1 MNIQEYIASGVLESY
16 VLGNTTADETAEV
29 ERLAQAYPIIQLEID
44 TIRDSIEE
52 YALKFAKTPPPELK
66 SRVMNALLE
75 LEEAEKANIQAV
87 DPETKVVNFTPES
100 KGASFSFKYAASW
113 VLLALSI
120 AANWFLYSNWQ
131 KSEDKVVALESQTQI
146 LASSE
151 RALKASYQENINT
164 LLNPETKRVQL
175 GGQKPAPDAQAIVY
189 WNSATQEVYLSS
201 VKLPVAP
208 EGKQYQLWAIVDGK
222 PVDAGLLDNP
232 ETFEKMKSLGNA
244 QAFAISLEAKGGSTT
259 EVGPKGEIFVLGNV

>member
-1 MNIQEYIASGVLESY
+1 
-16 VLGNTTADETAEV
+16 
-29 ERLAQAYPIIQLEID
+29 
-44 TIRDSIEE
+44 
-52 YALKFAKTPPPELK
+52 
-66 SRVMNALLE
+66 
-75 LEEAEKANIQAV
+75 
-87 DPETKVVNFTPES
+87 
-100 KGASFSFKYAASW
+100 

-151 RALKASYQENINT
+151 RALKASYQEDINI

-175 GGQKPAPDAQAIVY
+175 GGQ
-189 WNSATQEVYLSS
+189 NSARCSS
-201 VKLPVAP
+201 NCLLELCYARSVFVKLPVAP

-259 EVGPKGEIFVLGNV
+259 EATKRRNLCTWKCIGLKLKIN

>member
-16 VLGNTTADETAEV
+16 VLGSTTADETAEV
-29 ERLAQAYPIIQLEID
+29 ERLAQTYPIIQLEID
-44 TIRDSIEE
+44 AVRDSIEE

-66 SRVMNALLE
+66 SRVMNALSE
-75 LEEAEKANIQAV
+75 LEEAEKANTKAV
-87 DPETKVVNFTPES
+87 APEAKVVNFTPES
-100 KGASFSFKYAASW
+100 NNSAFSFKYAASW
-113 VLLALSI
+113 VLLVLSV
-120 AANWFLYSNWQ
+120 AANWFLYSNWK

-151 RALKASYQENINT
+151 RALKASYQENINI
-164 LLNPETKRVQL
+164 LLSPETKRVQL
-175 GGQKPAPDAQAIVY
+175 GGQKPAPDAQAVVY

-222 PVDAGLLDNP
+222 PVDAGLLDDP

-259 EVGPKGEIFVLGNV
+259 ESGPKGEIFVLGNV

>member
-87 DPETKVVNFTPES
+87 APETKVVNFTPES

-259 EVGPKGEIFVLGNV
+259 ETGPKGEIFVLGNV